1 MESATAVARRQR
13 PRYPDG
19 LTLNGLLDRLHAWR
33 AQLRMLLAFCGL
45 AVLLLGST
53 WLSPTTR
60 ILGGGVGDPGIFT
73 WSLRWTPF
81 AIGRQISP
89 LFSDYL
95 NYPDGINL
103 MWNTWVPLPGL
114 LLSPLTLAFGPVL
127 TFNVLLTLGYGLS
140 AWSAYLAILRY
151 VPNHGAAAA
160 GGLVYGFSP
169 AMVAHS
175 HHLNLILVFLLPW
188 LLILVEE
195 IVVHQDRS
203 PVWLGAALGLAGAAQ
218 VLIGVELFAGA
229 LVLGGLLLV
238 ALVAMQVPL
247 APGRVR
253 YATTAFAVCLVVFGV
268 LAALP
273 LKAQVTGPGRV
284 HGDLTEEV
292 RGSSDLLAVVT
303 PSRRLAIAPDAAVRR
318 GDQFAG
324 SREAYL
330 GIPLLLVVAALLVLH
345 RSPVVG
351 VGATMLVVSMV
362 LSLGS
367 RLRVGGHPTP
377 VRLPWIAIES
387 LPLLWNMVPARFAL
401 FTAMFAGLLLA
412 VAVDGLWWGGGRL
425 RRSLA
430 VATALVVLAFLV
442 PAAPLRP
449 SPVVATPPF
458 FTTSALTRLPR
469 DQVAL
474 VVPFPRKGRANQAMR
489 WQADAGM
496 WFKMPGGYFAGQ
508 GADGAAVREAP
519 PSTTSLALNRIERGG
534 RPPRLTPALREQLAQ
549 DFARWRVRSVV
560 LGPMPH
566 RRVMAGFLSDL
577 LGRAPERVAGVELW
591 ANARVAPATGG
602 SIRESG

>member
-19 LTLNGLLDRLHAWR
+19 LTLNGLLDRLHAGR
-33 AQLRMLLAFCGL
+33 AQLRMLLAFLGL
-45 AVLLLGST
+45 SVLLLGPT

-81 AIGRQISP
+81 AIGRQVSP

-127 TFNVLLTLGYGLS
+127 TFNVLLTLGYGLA

-151 VPNHGAAAA
+151 VPNHGAAAV

-203 PVWLGAALGLAGAAQ
+203 PVWLGVALGLAGAAQ
-218 VLIGVELFAGA
+218 VLTGVELFAGA

-268 LAALP
+268 LVALP

-330 GIPLLLVVAALLVLH
+330 GIPLLLVVAALLIVR

-351 VGATMLVVSMV
+351 VAATMLVVSMV

-377 VRLPWIAIES
+377 VRLPWTAIES

-449 SPVVATPPF
+449 SEVVATPPF

-469 DQVAL
+469 DRVAL

-534 RPPRLTPALREQLAQ
+534 RPPRLTPALREELAR

-560 LGPMPH
+560 LGPMPN
-566 RRVMAGFLSDL
+566 RRAMAGFLADL
-577 LGRAPERVAGVELW
+577 LGRPPERVAGVELW
-591 ANARVAPATGG
+591 ANATVAPSPGG
-602 SIRESG
+602 SSRESG